1 MSWSI
6 VLLGAAMQL
15 ILWAMMDEKLDFNS
29 FDDDDPSRR
38 TELEKA
44 VLVLQLIVATA
55 IMATAAWLFAMY
67 LVSLVA

>member
-1 MSWSI
+1 
-6 VLLGAAMQL
+6 MQL